1 MYRNI
6 FFFHINLKKVLI
18 TPLILPALLTL
29 FIITSPPSNYHP
41 FSFLLFLSP
50 LRHLLLRL
58 LYLVRSILLPLP
70 HPPFLPLPHPLPP
83 FLPHPLPHPLP
94 PFLPLPHPLP
104 HPPFLPLLLLPLFLF
119 FFRCLIFFLSLPTLS
134 FLSLLFLFS
143 LFPLRCHG
151 V

>member
-83 FLPHPLPHPLP
+83 FLP
-94 PFLPLPHPLP
+94 LPHPLP

>member
-70 HPPFLPLPHPLPP
+70 PFL
-83 FLPHPLPHPLP
+83 
-94 PFLPLPHPLP
+94 PLP

>member
-70 HPPFLPLPHPLPP
+70 L
-83 FLPHPLPHPLP
+83 
-94 PFLPLPHPLP
+94 PLP